1 MAIFTD
7 NDILTILR
15 DQNPWWVSGQVNP
28 AVEKPYHRG
37 EYYEASRVF
46 FHEIR
51 RFPVLSGLRRVGK
64 SCILYQMI
72 GDLLRSGV
80 PPIKIIYISLDT
92 EVLTEAGLLHSLH
105 LYRSTLNN
113 DQEFYLFADEVQK
126 DADWASVLKHIY
138 DAFPLSRAAA
148 TGSASGKIEDKY
160 HETGEGRLHLIK
172 VPTLSFYEYCI
183 LKGVK
188 IPEIKTEDL
197 FSLHLLSKAEQA
209 SDMIKLSDLLSDM
222 YSYLHMGG
230 FPEYV
235 KISPKDENYALSLIA
250 ENVINKAIYT
260 DLAHENINPIQL
272 KRVFTYLCNMTSNQ
286 LNIGEMCNQ
295 LGGMSP
301 ITVEKYLG
309 ILENANLIYRS
320 WPVRQ
325 DGKKALKAQAK
336 VYIADAGIREAIICG
351 LHAKDDPVQLGYAVE
366 SAAFKHTVDYCRVK
380 DLTWYAGYLRCQ
392 ANQKRTGNEVD
403 IAVCNGQGIF
413 QLVESKFRSR
423 SPVKDTDLIVKAALQ
438 DRPGYVITKD
448 PDDFGPELR
457 ENVSIY
463 RIPAV
468 AYLFINGKMQ
478 HMCNNAALKTD

>member
-7 NDILTILR
+7 NDVLTILR
-15 DQNPWWVSGQVNP
+15 DQNPWWISGQVDAP
-28 AVEKPYHRG
+28 LEKPFHRG

-46 FHEIR
+46 HHGIR

-72 GDLLRSGV
+72 SDLLRSGV
-80 PPIKIIYISLDT
+80 LPIRILYVSLDT
-92 EVLTEAGLLHSLH
+92 EVMTESGLLHALH
-105 LYRSTLNN
+105 LYRTTLNN
-113 DQEFYLFADEVQK
+113 DPEFYLFADEVQK
-126 DADWASVLKHIY
+126 DSDWSSVLKHIY
-138 DAFPLSRAAA
+138 DTFPSCKAIA

-160 HETGEGRLHLIK
+160 RETGDGRLHLIK
-172 VPTLSFYEYCI
+172 VPTLSFYEYCVM
-183 LKGVK
+183 KG
-188 IPEIKTEDL
+188 IALPETKTEDV
-197 FSLHLLSKAEQA
+197 FSLHLLSREEQA
-209 SDMIKLSDLLSDM
+209 ADLMKLSGLLSQM

-235 KISPKDENYALSLIA
+235 KISPKDESYALSLIA

-260 DLAHENINPIQL
+260 DLAGKNVNPTQL

-286 LNIGEMCNQ
+286 LNVGEMCNQ
-295 LGGMSP
+295 LGGISP

-336 VYIADAGIREAIICG
+336 VYIADAGVREAIVAG

-366 SAAFKHTVDYCRVK
+366 SAAYKHTVDYCKAK
-380 DLTWYAGYLRCQ
+380 DLTWYVGYLRSE
-392 ANQKRTGNEVD
+392 ANQRRAGNEVD
-403 IAVCNGQGIF
+403 IAICNTGGLF
-413 QLVESKFRSR
+413 QLVESKFRNR
-423 SPVKDTDLIVKAALQ
+423 FPIREADLILKAALP
-438 DRPGYVITKD
+438 DAPGYVITKE
-448 PDDFGPELR
+448 PDDFGPEHR
-457 ENVSIY
+457 ENGSVY

-468 AYLFINGKMQ
+468 AYLFLTGKMQ
-478 HMCNNAALKTD
+478 HLCNRNP

>member
-1 MAIFTD
+1 MAIFTE

-15 DQNPWWVSGQVNP
+15 DQNPWWISGQVTP
-28 AVEKPYHRG
+28 ALEKPFHRG

-46 FHEIR
+46 LHDIR

-80 PPIKIIYISLDT
+80 PPVKIIYISLDT
-92 EVLTEAGLLHSLH
+92 EVLTEAGLLHALH

-126 DADWASVLKHIY
+126 DADWASVLKHVY
-138 DAFPLSRAAA
+138 DAFPLSRAVA

-183 LKGVK
+183 MKG
-188 IPEIKTEDL
+188 INLPEVKTEDL
-197 FSLHLLSKAEQA
+197 FSLHLLSITDQA
-209 SDMIKLSDLLSDM
+209 SEMMKLSGLLSDM
-222 YSYLHMGG
+222 YTYLRLGG
-230 FPEYV
+230 FPEFV
-235 KISPKDENYALSLIA
+235 KISPKDESYALSLIA

-260 DLAHENINPIQL
+260 DLANENINPTQL

-320 WPVRQ
+320 WPMNQ

-336 VYIADAGIREAIICG
+336 VYIADAGIRESIISG
-351 LHAKDDPVQLGYAVE
+351 LHAKDDPVQLGYTVE
-366 SAAFKHTVDYCRVK
+366 SAAYKHTVDYCRVR
-380 DLTWYAGYLRCQ
+380 DLTWSVGYLRSQ
-392 ANQKRTGNEVD
+392 PNQKKAGNEVD
-403 IAVCNGQGIF
+403 IVICDSQGISRM
-413 QLVESKFRSR
+413 VESKFRNR
-423 SPVKDTDLIVKAALQ
+423 SPVKQSDLIMKVSLENK
-438 DRPGYVITKD
+438 PGYVITKD
-448 PDDFGPELR
+448 PDDFGLELR
-457 ENVSIY
+457 ENKSVY

-468 AYLFINGKMQ
+468 VYLYLMGKMQ
-478 HMCNNAALKTD
+478 NAVNKAG